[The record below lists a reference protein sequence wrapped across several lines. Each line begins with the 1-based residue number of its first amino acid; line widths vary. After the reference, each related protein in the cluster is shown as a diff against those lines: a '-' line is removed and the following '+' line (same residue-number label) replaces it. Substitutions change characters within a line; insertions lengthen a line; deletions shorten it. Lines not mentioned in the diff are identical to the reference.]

1 MSSPNET
8 NIDLYMNQINQLVD
22 KYKDDTYMFSRLTSH
37 INNILPSTLEN
48 EEKNHEKRVERNNY
62 LLNEQQLFIQL
73 FLNNHHYYYLP
84 SNNVFYFYTGIKYHT
99 VSEDEIHH
107 KILTSIS
114 RDRKLLPWKYKT
126 KVTIL
131 KMIKERSL
139 FKSIPETDTIQII
152 LHKLHPAFFS
162 SRNMCKYFLTII
174 GDNLLKKNNDNDTIY
189 ITNNSVKKHILDIET
204 LSYLTTGINNITS
217 NIVTKYHENH
227 NFKNCRLIDFNEATS
242 NEMWRNILN
251 EYGIDLLCVATH
263 YSERYGSAEGFL
275 NQEDNIS
282 DYVLYLKNNDINSII
297 ESFMNKYIEI
307 VPVSVIGN
315 MSPSNNQIT
324 WKNMHYIWKLFINE
338 NALPNMIYSN
348 TLKQLLIDKLAYIE
362 NTDTFNNITSK
373 YLPGVKQVMDFWD
386 KYTYPITTTGF
397 DYELEVD
404 EICSLLKKW
413 IKTNNSQIS
422 SNFINENYLLNI
434 LNHYYP
440 HIEITENKFILNI
453 NCKLWNKTDEI
464 NQILKSAHDYY
475 KKQHTDGSTTM
486 IIPINDIYSYY
497 ITHKGADT
505 LTVNKKY
512 FEKYISF
519 VLSEFIEFDNFIS
532 IKWLDL
538 S

>member
-22 KYKDDTYMFSRLTSH
+22 KYKDDTYMFNRLTSH

-131 KMIKERSL
+131 NMIKERSL

-174 GDNLLKKNNDNDTIY
+174 GDNLLKKNNENDIIY

-282 DYVLYLKNNDINSII
+282 DYVLYLKNNDINSIV

-307 VPVSVIGN
+307 VPAYVIGN
-315 MSPSNNQIT
+315 MTPSNNQIT

-348 TLKQLLIDKLAYIE
+348 TLKQLLIDKLTYIE

-386 KYTYPITTTGF
+386 KYTYPIATSGF

-440 HIEITENKFILNI
+440 DIEITENKFILNI

-464 NQILKSAHDYY
+464 NQILNSAHDYY
-475 KKQHTDGSTTM
+475 KKQHTDGTTTM

-497 ITHKGADT
+497 ITHKCTDT
-505 LTVNKKY
+505 LTVNKRY

-519 VLSEFIEFDNFIS
+519 VLSDFIEFDNFIS